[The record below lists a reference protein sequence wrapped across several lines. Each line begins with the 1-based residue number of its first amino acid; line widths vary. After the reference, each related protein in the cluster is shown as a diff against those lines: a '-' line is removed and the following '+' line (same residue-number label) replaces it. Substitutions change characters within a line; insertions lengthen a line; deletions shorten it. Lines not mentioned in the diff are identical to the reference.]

1 MEFVVPEDFVEIN
14 PLPPVLRMLGPF
26 YIKRVDGQPTQIGYR
41 TTAQH
46 QRTPQGHV
54 GGGILLNL
62 CDFAI
67 GYVVGIEHFGSM
79 KGVHNI
85 ATISLSTDFIASPKI
100 NEWLVTEVEV
110 LRVGNR
116 VGFGQCIVQSGDRIV
131 CRASANFAIIELK
144 PV

>member
-1 MEFVVPEDFVEIN
+1 MEFVVPEGFVEIS

-26 YIKRVDGQPTQIGYR
+26 YIKRIDGQTTQIGYR

-85 ATISLSTDFIASPKI
+85 ATISLNTDFIASPKI
-100 NEWLVTEVEV
+100 NEWLVTEVDV

-116 VGFGQCIVQSGDRIV
+116 VGFGQCIVKSDDRIV